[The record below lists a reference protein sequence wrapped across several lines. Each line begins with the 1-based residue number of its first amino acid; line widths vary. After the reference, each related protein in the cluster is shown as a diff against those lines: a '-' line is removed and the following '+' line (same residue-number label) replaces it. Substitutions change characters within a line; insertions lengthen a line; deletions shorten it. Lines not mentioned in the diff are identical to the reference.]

1 MVSIHDE
8 DVDLPKLL
16 LIGSGLYTCL
26 TATLHPLNVI
36 KTRAQAS
43 SSASI
48 GRLELLRGMLA
59 TSGVRG
65 LFHGVMPV
73 LTGAVPARS
82 AYILALEGVRPKAA
96 AVARG
101 TLGLQGA
108 SADAFAHGVG
118 GLAAA
123 GASMLIYVPVDVVSQ
138 RMMVAGDPT
147 VTALRGGASTA
158 EPPSFARE
166 VRSIVDTSGVRGLF
180 RGLGLSMLI
189 GLPAGSVWWAAYGSA
204 RGALSRSTSL
214 GDASD
219 MAQKSIAGCFAAF
232 CTVSLVAPL
241 DTIKTMVQL
250 EPSSTESTWQLAT
263 RLVRRDGFLSL
274 YAGFTPRLLHL
285 SLWGTALIT
294 IYEELKRVC
303 RRPPRSA
310 LVRTLS
316 GSAAGVDGPG
326 ELSGR

>member
-1 MVSIHDE
+1 MVSLDD

-43 SSASI
+43 SSASV
-48 GRLELLRGMLA
+48 GRLELLRSMLA

-65 LFHGVMPV
+65 LFHGVLPV
-73 LTGAVPARS
+73 LVGAIPARS

-101 TLGLQGA
+101 QLGLQGA
-108 SADAFAHGVG
+108 KADAFAHGVG

-123 GASMLIYVPVDVVSQ
+123 SASMLIYVPVDVVSQ

-147 VTALRGGASTA
+147 VAALRGASSSA

-189 GLPAGSVWWAAYGSA
+189 GLPAGSIWWAAYGSA
-204 RGALSRSTSL
+204 RGALPRSALL
-214 GDASD
+214 GDAPD
-219 MAQKSIAGCFAAF
+219 MLQKSVAGCFAAF
-232 CTVSLVAPL
+232 CTVATVAPL

-250 EPSSTESTWQLAT
+250 EPSSTETTWQLAT
-263 RLVRRDGFLSL
+263 RLVRRDGLLSL

-285 SLWGTALIT
+285 SLWGTALIS
-294 IYEELKRVC
+294 IYEELKCVC
-303 RRPPRSA
+303 RKPPQSP
-310 LVRTLS
+310 LLRTLS
-316 GSAAGVDGPG
+316 GSASGVDGLG
-326 ELSGR
+326 GLSAR